1 MSLLDQYGREI
12 KSNKPILEQVA
23 VQTVRDRYSSYP
35 SQGLTPERL
44 ATILKEADQG
54 YVMRQAELFEEMEE
68 KDCHLGAELQK
79 RKLAVLGLEREI
91 LPASDSAED
100 KEIATRAAEML
111 DYIEDL
117 DGGLLDIMDGVG
129 KGFAVGELMF
139 EMSEGQVWIKSIDWV
154 HQKRFTFTGQI
165 NAGGTRD
172 EGRGTTGFQPLLNV
186 PRLLTDEAPVWGE
199 DLLPNKFVFFRHRA
213 RSGATSRGGIMRPCA
228 YMYLFKNYDI
238 KDWLVFNDLFS
249 VPMRVG
255 KYKAGASPA
264 DIEAL
269 KQAVFNLGVDA
280 AAVISDSTVIELLE
294 AATRTNAGG
303 FKELAEFCDKGM
315 SKAVLGHSAS
325 AESTPGKLG
334 NENQSGDI
342 RQDLL
347 EADAKAL
354 ERTIRLQ
361 ILGPWVAFNYGPD
374 KAIPKVKIH
383 AEEDEDLKSVAET
396 YGALVSTMNFD
407 GIPKSHVYERFG
419 IPQPKDGEETIHPQ
433 QPVSPFGG
441 FPTGDGRGT
450 TDAGATATEEGQPPV
465 GADGTAK
472 KLQTTQ
478 ASVLNGAQ
486 ITAATAIVTAVAEGK
501 IPRDAGI
508 GQLKVLFNLTP
519 EQAEQLMGSAGK
531 PGTKTTP
538 VENPAEASPSPP
550 ASGGPTAAATEAR
563 LKNKAEV
570 KFHPDFQ
577 LMLNALEGADAAWV
591 SEYMKRLSPAL
602 KGANEKAL
610 AEIEAWLASQA
621 EPPSSPEFVAK
632 IQELLGAAYKNMD
645 KTAVNDAVNDMY
657 RYYKNSL
664 PLAGVTTAFGGAD
677 SRAVGFLSSVDSM
690 FYAKGLDNP
699 DAQAAVSKFLE
710 EQYLKGGQG
719 LFGRGDL
726 AVTEEFQNLLSQQL
740 GDTST
745 YQAQRIADTSV
756 QRIRNFAHINKVA
769 DAGIAQIEIYEP
781 TEQCPFCMAMN
792 GRVIDVDTAYGL
804 MEDLTSKTPEEYLS
818 YLQEAQNKATLDNLA
833 TLQKSGALPP
843 YHPNCHGRFIIKTK
857 R

>member
-303 FKELAEFCDKGM
+303 FKDLAEFCDKGM

-361 ILGPWVAFNYGPD
+361 VLGPWVAFNYGPD

-383 AEEDEDLKSVAET
+383 AEEDEDLKAVAET

-441 FPTGDGRGT
+441 VPTDDGRRT
-450 TDAGATATEEGQPPV
+450 RDDKTALPNK
-465 GADGTAK
+465 ACAC
-472 KLQTTQ
+472 
-478 ASVLNGAQ
+478 GAQ
-486 ITAATAIVTAVAEGK
+486 HHNLLRPQGGGRGEG
-501 IPRDAGI
+501 
-508 GQLKVLFNLTP
+508 
-519 EQAEQLMGSAGK
+519 GSHSK
-531 PGTKTTP
+531 MT
-538 VENPAEASPSPP
+538 
-550 ASGGPTAAATEAR
+550 
-563 LKNKAEV
+563 
-570 KFHPDFQ
+570 

-610 AEIEAWLASQA
+610 AEIEIWLAAQS

-632 IQELLGAAYKNMD
+632 IQEILGAAYKSMD
-645 KTAVNDAVNDMY
+645 KAKVSEAVGDMY

-664 PLAGVTTAFGGAD
+664 PLAGVETAFGGAD

-690 FYAKGLDNP
+690 FYAKGLDSP
-699 DAQAAVSKFLE
+699 DAQAAVTKFLE

-719 LFGRGDL
+719 LFGRGDPK
-726 AVTEEFQNLLSQQL
+726 VTEEFQNLLSQQL

-745 YQAQRIADTSV
+745 YHAQRIADTSV
-756 QRIRNFAHINKVA
+756 QRIRNFAHISKVA
-769 DAGIAQIEIYEP
+769 DAGLAQIEIYEP